1 MELMDYLTSTS
12 KEVSSLLTRYYGEQ
26 KTVLSQAANHLLMSE
41 GKRLRPALFKL
52 AAESVAPGSSTDIM
66 PGALA
71 VEVTH
76 TFTLVHDDI
85 MDGDKT
91 RRGNPTV
98 HTIWDEPIAIL
109 AGDVLFARAFVLLA
123 DAKADPARKVE
134 AVRILGQASEDIC
147 EGQQM
152 DMAFESRTD
161 VSAEEYLEMVRKK
174 TGVLYGT
181 AGALGALLAN
191 ASSDVVDA
199 FMQFGESIGIAFQI
213 QDDIIDLTRDAAV
226 SGKDQASD
234 IREGKQTLL
243 AIRAREKGID
253 LTPYQHELTPE
264 EIQKVISLLTDAG
277 VITSVTKEAQ
287 AYIDSGIAGLSMLK
301 NSPDKQLLIDI
312 AQFFIERKY

>member
-12 KEVSSLLTRYYGEQ
+12 KEISSLLARYYGEQ
-26 KTVLSQAANHLLMSE
+26 KTVLSQAANHLLISE
-41 GKRLRPALFKL
+41 GKRLRPSLFKL
-52 AAESVAPGSSTDIM
+52 AAESVAPGSSTEIM

-85 MDGDKT
+85 MDGDKI

-98 HTIWDEPIAIL
+98 HTVWDEPIAIL
-109 AGDVLFARAFVLLA
+109 AGDVLFSRAFVLLA

-134 AVRILGQASEDIC
+134 AVRILGLASEDIC

-161 VSAEEYLEMVRKK
+161 VCAEEYLEMVRKK

-191 ASSDVVDA
+191 ASPDVVDA
-199 FMQFGESIGIAFQI
+199 FMQFGEKIGIAFQI

-253 LTPYQHELTPE
+253 LTSYQRELTPE
-264 EIQKVISLLTDAG
+264 EIKEVISLLTDAG
-277 VITSVTKEAQ
+277 IIASVTKEAQ
-287 AYIDSGIAGLSMLK
+287 TYIDSGIAGLSMLK
-301 NSPDKQLLIDI
+301 DSPEKQLLVDI